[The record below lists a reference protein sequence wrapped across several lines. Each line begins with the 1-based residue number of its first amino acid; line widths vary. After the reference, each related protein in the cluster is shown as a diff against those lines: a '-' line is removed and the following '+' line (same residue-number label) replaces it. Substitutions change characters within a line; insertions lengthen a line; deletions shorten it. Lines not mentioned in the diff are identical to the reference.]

1 MRKHKQGTY
10 QDFKK
15 FMLDLVKGKRQV
27 DPNEPKIWMGGI
39 IGSMFPG
46 SSPPPPGFLTG

>member
-15 FMLDLVKGKRQV
+15 FMLKGKRQV
-27 DPNEPKIWMGGI
+27 DPSEPKIWVEI
-39 IGSMFPG
+39 IGSVFPD